1 MDFLYINFVYFAIIE
16 MPDEPQH
23 FKFMMSN
30 FYILRTFA
38 LWGILDSLVYILFKG
53 DRFKGLLIFVLI
65 FTIMSIYG
73 IVNPG
78 IVDFI

>member
-1 MDFLYINFVYFAIIE
+1 ML
-16 MPDEPQH
+16 DEAKH
-23 FKFMMSN
+23 FKFIMSN

-38 LWGILDSLVYILFKG
+38 LWGILDSLIYILVRE
-53 DRFKGLLIFVLI
+53 DRLKTLLIFVLI

>member
-1 MDFLYINFVYFAIIE
+1 

-38 LWGILDSLVYILFKG
+38 LWGILDSLVFILFKG
-53 DRFKGLLIFVLI
+53 DRFKALIIFVLI

>member
-1 MDFLYINFVYFAIIE
+1 MDFLYINFVYFANIE

-38 LWGILDSLVYILFKG
+38 LWGILDSLAYIFFKE
-53 DRFKGLLIFVLI
+53 DRLKSLLSFVLI
-65 FTIMSIYG
+65 FIVMSIYG
-73 IVNPG
+73 LVNPG